1 MGGQMKKTDWRY
13 VRRQL
18 YKNRYL
24 YLMIALPVIY
34 FVIFKYGAIAW
45 LGIAFKNF
53 NARAG
58 FFGSKFVGLKY
69 FKMFLQ
75 DPYFY
80 KILRNTVLI
89 SLWCLIFYFPV
100 PIILALLI
108 NEVRNK
114 HAKKF
119 VQTVTYMPYF
129 VSTVVVCSLVMNI
142 FATDGLVN
150 QVASIFGGTSKT
162 FMSDPAWFRPIYVI
176 SEIWQQAGWGSII
189 YIAALAGVD
198 QQLYE
203 AASIDGATRW
213 QKVLHV
219 SIPGIAPII
228 SIQFLLTVGR
238 MLTVGY
244 EKILLLYTGST
255 YETADVISTY
265 VYRRGLIN
273 ANYSYGAA
281 ISIVQAILSLI
292 LISAAN
298 KAADKIGATS
308 LW

>member
-1 MGGQMKKTDWRY
+1 MKKTNWHY

-58 FFGSKFVGLKY
+58 FFGSKWVGLKY
-69 FKMFLQ
+69 FNMFLQ

-89 SLWCLIFYFPV
+89 SLWCLVFYFPV

-119 VQTVTYMPYF
+119 VQTITYMPYF

-150 QVASIFGGTSKT
+150 QVAAIFGGTSKT
-162 FMSDPAWFRPIYVI
+162 FMSDPSWFRPIYVI

-281 ISIVQAILSLI
+281 ISIVQAILSLV
-292 LISAAN
+292 LIAAAN

>member
-1 MGGQMKKTDWRY
+1 MKKTNWHY

-58 FFGSKFVGLKY
+58 FFGSKWVGLKY
-69 FKMFLQ
+69 FNMFLQ

-89 SLWCLIFYFPV
+89 SLWCLVFYFPV

-119 VQTVTYMPYF
+119 VQTITYMPYF

-150 QVASIFGGTSKT
+150 QVAATFGGTSKT
-162 FMSDPAWFRPIYVI
+162 FMSDPAWFRPIYVV

-244 EKILLLYTGST
+244 EKILLLYTGAT

-281 ISIVQAILSLI
+281 ISIVQAILSLV
-292 LISAAN
+292 LIAAAN